1 MKMINE
7 HFRMTKEQDEHLN
20 TLAAQLGYGKSQ
32 LLRMIVDN
40 ADPVTLKT
48 MDDSRRLTDMKL
60 IATRKYLMSQLRG
73 LTTNVNQI
81 ARGANAIK
89 KDGIVNDAI
98 ATTLMQTTNLLTK
111 QVKELRDE
119 IDEYCEGDK

>member
-1 MKMINE
+1 MINE
-7 HFRMTKEQDEHLN
+7 HFRLTSEQDKRLD
-20 TLAAQLGYGKSQ
+20 TLSKQLGYSKSQ
-32 LLRMIVDN
+32 LLRMMIDN
-40 ADPVTLKT
+40 ADSVTLQT
-48 MDDSRRLTDMKL
+48 MDNTRRLTDMKL

-98 ATTLMQTTNLLTK
+98 ATTLMQATNLLTK
-111 QVKELRDE
+111 QVKELRGE
-119 IDEYCEGDK
+119 IDEYCTSDK

>member
-20 TLAAQLGYGKSQ
+20 TLATQLGYGKSQ

-60 IATRKYLMSQLRG
+60 IATRKYLMSQLKG
-73 LTTNVNQI
+73 LTTNVNQM
-81 ARGANAIK
+81 ARGVNAIK
-89 KDGIVNDAI
+89 KDGVVNDAI
-98 ATTLMQTTNLLTK
+98 ANTLVQAVNALTEETR
-111 QVKELRDE
+111 QLRGE
-119 IDEYCEGDK
+119 IDEYCEDDK